1 MNKREYIKQEQR
13 RLYLIK
19 VQRLFKERYCPEYVT
34 INGVTKRV
42 FNKDKKRTITT
53 KSKKL

>member
-13 RLYLIK
+13 RLYLK
-19 VQRLFKERYCPEYVT
+19 QVQRLFKERYCSEYLT

-42 FNKDKKRTITT
+42 FNKDDKEQ
-53 KSKKL
+53 